1 MKANHWLYQLSVHHR
16 TALNV
21 WSVTSNRSV
30 TLQGIGNASP
40 RPAPTPTESDLWDQN
55 PRSSFSNFAWK
66 SRCWHWSL
74 KRTTLVWYVFQ
85 YTHVSNLTLYTL
97 NLNNVIYVDYISIKL
112 GGKKLLQYLMTT
124 VSFFFRVDFKGQA
137 ISSEN
142 ILHFIFF
149 NTEYKRFILG
159 YLMKK
164 NAKLINAFPRPVQAC
179 PKFISVH
186 LSQVR

>member
-1 MKANHWLYQLSVHHR
+1 MISDQQQEHHLAGYQKCKPTTGPYTNRVRSLGSKPKILFQQFRLEISVL
-16 TALNV
+16 TLIFKKNYI
-21 WSVTSNRSV
+21 SVVN
-30 TLQGIGNASP
+30 
-40 RPAPTPTESDLWDQN
+40 
-55 PRSSFSNFAWK
+55 
-66 SRCWHWSL
+66 
-74 KRTTLVWYVFQ
+74 VFQ

-112 GGKKLLQYLMTT
+112 GGKKKLLQDLMTT
-124 VSFFFRVDFKGQA
+124 VFFFFRVDFKGQA

-186 LSQVR
+186 LSQVCSKTNV

>member
-112 GGKKLLQYLMTT
+112 GGKKTATVFDDNSLLLLPCRLQGASY
-124 VSFFFRVDFKGQA
+124 FFWEYSTFY
-137 ISSEN
+137 
-142 ILHFIFF
+142 IL
-149 NTEYKRFILG
+149 
-159 YLMKK
+159 
-164 NAKLINAFPRPVQAC
+164 
-179 PKFISVH
+179 
-186 LSQVR
+186 